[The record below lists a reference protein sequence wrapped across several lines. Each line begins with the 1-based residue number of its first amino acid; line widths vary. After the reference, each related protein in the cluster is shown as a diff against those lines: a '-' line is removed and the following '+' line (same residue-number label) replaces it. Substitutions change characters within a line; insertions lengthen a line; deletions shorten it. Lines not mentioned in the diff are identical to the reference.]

1 MGEIDKK
8 QITKIKKL
16 EKKIS
21 KMLKKTKD
29 KEVEELCK
37 ELLNCIDSKY
47 YATKN
52 ITVIRPWRYL
62 PFEVDDI
69 GEIYDER

>member
-1 MGEIDKK
+1 MSEDKIEVGEI
-8 QITKIKKL
+8 
-16 EKKIS
+16 
-21 KMLKKTKD
+21 
-29 KEVEELCK
+29 CK

-62 PFEVDDI
+62 PCF
-69 GEIYDER
+69 